1 MPFTQM
7 SPANYHCL
15 DINYKTEMELKALNT
30 YFFVLFVFMSFFFFH
45 LNNFMTFEIRRL
57 YSELFT
63 LKQAISQEE
72 NSESSECSEASDGE
86 SESDSSSSD
95 DSDDS
100 DEETSGLV
108 QTIKFRG
115 RKYRMN

>member
-15 DINYKTEMELKALNT
+15 DINYKTELELKTINT
-30 YFFVLFVFMSFFFFH
+30 YLFILFVLMSFFFFH
-45 LNNFMTFEIRRL
+45 LNNFMNFEIKRL

-63 LKQAISQEE
+63 LKRAISSEE
-72 NSESSECSEASDGE
+72 NSESSECSEGSDSGSDSESDSDSSDGE
-86 SESDSSSSD
+86 SPD
-95 DSDDS
+95 
-100 DEETSGLV
+100 LV

-115 RKYRMN
+115 RKYVMS